1 MNALIETTITSLP
14 LVAKGKVRD
23 IYAVGEDHLLM
34 ITTDRLS
41 AFDVVFPN
49 GIPGK
54 GKILNQFSLF
64 WFKMF
69 EPIISNH
76 LSGIQP
82 ESVVAANEVDQVTDR
97 AVVVKRLK
105 GIPLE
110 AVVRGYLEGSGWKEY
125 QESQTVC
132 GITLPAGLRRAD
144 RLPHPLFTPAT
155 KAEVGEHDENISFEK
170 ACDNVGEKIATQV
183 KEVSLKLY
191 QTAAEFALQRG
202 IIIADTKFE
211 FGLDQAGQLVLMDEV
226 LTPDSSRFWPQ
237 ASYQPG
243 TSPESFDKQY
253 VRNWL
258 EAIQWNKTPPAPQL
272 PDQVIEITYSK
283 YEEAWKRISGT
294 L

>member
-23 IYAVGEDHLLM
+23 IYAVGTDHLLM

-76 LSGIQP
+76 LSGIAP
-82 ESVVAANEVDQVTDR
+82 ESVVAANEVEQVKDR
-97 AVVVKRLK
+97 SVVVKRLK
-105 GIPLE
+105 AVPLE

-125 QESQTVC
+125 QLSQRVC
-132 GITLPAGLRRAD
+132 GIVLPQGLPRAGK
-144 RLPHPLFTPAT
+144 LPQPIFTPAT
-155 KAEVGEHDENISFEK
+155 KALVGEHDENISFEQ
-170 ACDNVGEKIATQV
+170 ACQRVGESLATQV
-183 KEVSLKLY
+183 REVSVKLY
-191 QTAAEFALQRG
+191 QRAADYALQRG

-211 FGLDQAGQLVLMDEV
+211 FGLDEQNQLVLMDEV
-226 LTPDSSRFWPQ
+226 LTPDSSRFWPKIT
-237 ASYQPG
+237 YKPG
-243 TSPESFDKQY
+243 ESPQSFDKQY

-258 EAIQWNKTPPAPQL
+258 ESIHWNKTPPAPAL
-272 PDQVIEITYSK
+272 TDEVIQATYSK
-283 YEEAWKRISGT
+283 YVEAWQYLSK
-294 L
+294 